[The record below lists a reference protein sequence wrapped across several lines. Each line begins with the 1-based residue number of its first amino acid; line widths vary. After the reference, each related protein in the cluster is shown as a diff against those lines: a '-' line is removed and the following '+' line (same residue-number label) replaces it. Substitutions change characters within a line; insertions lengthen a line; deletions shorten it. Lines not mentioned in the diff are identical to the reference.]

1 MPFGLTNVPVT
12 FQRLMERVLAGL
24 QWEICL
30 VYIDDIIIFSKTVE
44 DHLTQLD
51 IVYSRLKSA
60 GLKLKP
66 KKCNLFRK
74 KVQYLDHVLSDEG
87 IQTYPEKTKAIED
100 GSVPHTVK
108 EIRSSLGLCSYH
120 RRFVPDSGPASVKL
134 TEENEEFLYTRY

>member
-1 MPFGLTNVPVT
+1 
-12 FQRLMERVLAGL
+12 MEGVLAGL

-51 IVYSRLKSA
+51 IVLSRLKSA

-74 KVQYLDHVLSDEG
+74 KVQYLGHVVSDEG
-87 IQTYPEKTKAIED
+87 IQTDQEKTKAI
-100 GSVPHTVK
+100 
-108 EIRSSLGLCSYH
+108 
-120 RRFVPDSGPASVKL
+120 
-134 TEENEEFLYTRY
+134 